1 MKPRT
6 DTSRR
11 LHPLSSR
18 QKAVICQLAAKAYAA
33 AGAAMGYG
41 SATEYRR
48 AVVFDTTGK
57 SSLTQCNQKHYTPLY
72 NAFAAVAGL
81 PQHRDNTPVSDEQS
95 ALVHIREIMQRFELN
110 EAYVRHII
118 ADRLSLSP
126 SIPFALEHLVEKL
139 VRDHGWKHGVIP
151 MFSTLTNRGR
161 ELQHKAADA
170 LGLPHATEHH
180 AMQDTVPPARLAEHL
195 DIQGPHI
202 TSTAPTTRHTRKE
215 CHA

>member
-1 MKPRT
+1 MNTWTP
-6 DTSRR
+6 
-11 LHPLSSR
+11 HPLSSR

-33 AGAAMGYG
+33 AGAAMGYC
-41 SATEYRR
+41 SATEYRH
-48 AVVFDTTGK
+48 AVVFDVCGL
-57 SSLTQCNQKHYTPLY
+57 SGLTQCNQKHYTPLY
-72 NAFAAVAGL
+72 NAFAGVAGL
-81 PQHRDNTPVSDEQS
+81 PLHQDHTTHSAEES
-95 ALVHIREIMQRFELN
+95 ALLHIRDIMQRFELN